1 MRYNVVNSFLSSV
14 RTCQTEPDVGQ
25 TTASAQSI
33 KAITTYVRSNL
44 NLPDIYIPATL
55 LCIYVCV
62 YIYKVRSFEL
72 TSGKIVK
79 KKREEKRR
87 EMGLL
92 SFSPATMIILRI
104 PDISLIDFFYCPVR
118 STSNFVLAGR
128 RSQSYLK
135 LLRASRTTATTS

>member
-1 MRYNVVNSFLSSV
+1 MSV
-14 RTCQTEPDVGQ
+14 RQQRVHRVLKPLRLTYARTLIFLI
-25 TTASAQSI
+25 SI
-33 KAITTYVRSNL
+33 FPRHCCVCMCVR
-44 NLPDIYIPATL
+44 
-55 LCIYVCV
+55 V

>member
-44 NLPDIYIPATL
+44 NLPDIYIRATL
-55 LCIYVCV
+55 FVCV
-62 YIYKVRSFEL
+62 YIYIYKVRSFEL

-79 KKREEKRR
+79 KRRRKKRKER
-87 EMGLL
+87 EMGLKRQ
-92 SFSPATMIILRI
+92 TITI
-104 PDISLIDFFYCPVR
+104 V
-118 STSNFVLAGR
+118 
-128 RSQSYLK
+128 
-135 LLRASRTTATTS
+135 